1 MDQQKEIIVQTAIR
15 MFHQLGIRNV
25 SIDDICS
32 ELRISKKTFYTHFQ
46 QKEELVDAVLSFD
59 KVKHMDRYERNLA
72 GKNAIDALIYTVR
85 EIKKNSDCQ
94 PQALWHDV
102 KKFYPKVYEKHETEK
117 RCSIRSS
124 FEDNLRQGIAEGYYR
139 KDLDVELISLFHTVQ
154 MKTSFEMMEE
164 NSKKY
169 SKRRLLE
176 FFIDLMIHLIA
187 NEKGLEYMQKNYL
200 NEEQKH
206 HANGW

>member
-1 MDQQKEIIVQTAIR
+1 MDQLQESILQTAAR
-15 MFHQLGIRNV
+15 MFHQKGIRNV

-46 QKEELVDAVLSFD
+46 QKEELVDAVLIYSKTKELEKFS
-59 KVKHMDRYERNLA
+59 KNLH
-72 GKNAIDALIYTVR
+72 GKNAIDALIYIVK
-85 EIKKNSDCQ
+85 EIKKHADCQ
-94 PQALWHDV
+94 PHALWYDV
-102 KKFYPKVYEKHETEK
+102 QKFYPKLFERHEVEKME
-117 RCSIRSS
+117 RIRTG
-124 FEDNLRQGIAEGYYR
+124 FEINLQQGIVEGYYR

-206 HANGW
+206 HANS